1 MEIFKKIAGKFE
13 RIVDGLLAG
22 KTSALMLGLNFSGI
36 IATRVL
42 EEKFLAYSPA
52 TGGEILVEYLH
63 NFLFFANTFI
73 LIWLVVSFFLRKN
86 PAVIA
91 PVVSWA
97 LFLILLP
104 PLIDMAKTGGD
115 IFWSFYLLND
125 PPGLWRQ
132 FITVFGDLPSGIVYF
147 GSKIVFLVAVVFSF
161 LLVWLKTK
169 RITKAFLGALTVY
182 ALLFF
187 MGSFPSWVTFAYQ
200 FFHGKSIM
208 DVSGIQVAQFFG
220 SPRPIFGL
228 EANTLKYAFAYHLDM
243 VFYLFFLGLSAIAFF
258 AASRT
263 KFLAIV
269 GNARFPQLIYH
280 SGLFLVGLGLGFLAY
295 PQNMHFNFFAFLVA
309 PILLLSV
316 WLAWLASVV
325 VNDLYDSRVDAV
337 SNPERPLQ
345 RKIFTPEEYKDA
357 GIIFFALS
365 LLGGLVIGVKF
376 AIILLIYQIV
386 ACFYSAEPYR
396 LKRFLGVA
404 TFFSAIAS
412 LLVVFLGFVLFSG
425 ADNLKFFPWR
435 VGFLLLIALTISLP
449 IKDLKD
455 IAGDKKDD
463 VWTVPVLW
471 GENTGRIII
480 ASGIFAS
487 FVLSVFF
494 LNEFKLFWWA
504 ILLGSAAFLATVSKK
519 IKPRQVFWWVLAV
532 VGIYGLIVAKIVF
545 VG

>member
-1 MEIFKKIAGKFE
+1 MDTFKKIAGKLE
-13 RIVDGLLAG
+13 RIVDGALAG
-22 KTSALMLGLNFSGI
+22 RVGASALFLVFSGI
-36 IATRVL
+36 IAIRVL

-52 TGGEILVEYLH
+52 ASGEIIVEYLH

-73 LIWLVVSFFLRKN
+73 LIWLVLSWFLRKN
-86 PAVIA
+86 PVVIA

-97 LFLILLP
+97 FFLILFP

-161 LLVWLKTK
+161 LLVWLKT
-169 RITKAFLGALTVY
+169 RRFSKAFFSALAVY
-182 ALLFF
+182 AALFF
-187 MGSFPSWVTFAYQ
+187 MGSFPSWATFAYQ
-200 FFHGKSIM
+200 FFHGRDVM
-208 DVSGIQVAQFFG
+208 AVSGIQVAQFFG

-243 VFYLFFLGLSAIAFF
+243 VFYLFFLGLLAFLF
-258 AASRT
+258 FWASRT
-263 KFLAIV
+263 KFLAVI
-269 GNARFPQLIYH
+269 GNARLPQLIYH
-280 SGLFLVGLGLGFLAY
+280 SGLFVVGLGLGFLAY
-295 PQNMHFNFFAFLVA
+295 PQNMHFNFFAFLAV
-309 PILLLSV
+309 PVLLASV

-345 RKIFTPEEYKDA
+345 KKIFTPDEYKEA

-376 AIILLIYQIV
+376 AIILLIYQII

-425 ADNLKFFPWR
+425 ADNLRVFPWR

-471 GENTGRIII
+471 GENIGRIII
-480 ASGIFAS
+480 AAGVFAS

-494 LNEFKLFWWA
+494 LNEFKLFWWSV
-504 ILLGSAAFLATVSKK
+504 LLGSAAFLATVSQK
-519 IKPRQVFWWVLAV
+519 IKPRQVFWWVLGI